1 MTIEKLFFSGHF
13 AQITQDKSKLAS
25 LDLAYFVAALAMT
38 GENERAEKLVKNEE
52 AELVKQKQYSFVLF
66 FLGLGFTRASNYEKA
81 KVYFLK
87 LNKNQNNSFDKFLL
101 SQGLGFYNYFICRY
115 NLAEKWINVARTHID
130 EDKWNKFWSLI
141 FNDLAAHIYVKRGKV
156 NLGIKLCQKAHR
168 FAVET
173 DNKFAEEASV
183 VALAN
188 YDSMYGSDQKSSLTQ
203 LKKLITQYE
212 FSNNFYYFNLILEY
226 VRRLNL
232 SGQFTLSEEILPKIK
247 GPLFQSTLK
256 RQKALWGFRSAH
268 LMFLQ
273 GKPQALNQIESA
285 LDYLQSKQDLNL
297 RLQLLGLKYK
307 ILKLK
312 NIPCEDLENEIK
324 KITFFCRDSQSLSYA
339 YRYGWYNKPV
349 SEDPYASFFHS
360 WIRQGH
366 KNYAM
371 LKKVTEKNWLA
382 LFCDLLP
389 VDRQNFLYLD
399 VLPKKGLIFSE
410 SGISLSD
417 GLTPLLRQSL
427 LLLSRQSLSKK
438 DFVELL
444 WGYQYDSFRHDSLVY
459 TLLGRIRDFF
469 TKQHDLVMLQQHTI
483 ELKELQVRVYDH
495 HTAVV
500 DNSGDVKAESKTVQ
514 LSSAQLNYRQI
525 EILAYLEKNRFIST
539 QEASKF
545 LQTTI
550 VTASRDLVDLHKQ
563 NKIWKS
569 GRGRAIRYALPSE
582 GV

>member
-1 MTIEKLFFSGHF
+1 MTKEKLFFSGQF
-13 AQITQDKSKLAS
+13 SRITQDKAQPAREDLPYLIAS
-25 LDLAYFVAALAMT
+25 FAMS
-38 GENERAEKLVKNEE
+38 GEPERAEKLVKNELQLLIE
-52 AELVKQKQYSFVLF
+52 QKQYSFVLF
-66 FLGLGFTRASNYEKA
+66 FLGLGFTRASDYKKA

-87 LNKNQNNSFDKFLL
+87 LNQQQKNSFDKFLL
-101 SQGLGFYNYFICRY
+101 GQGLGFYNYFICRY
-115 NLAEKWINVARTHID
+115 NLAEKWISVARTYID

-141 FNDLAAHIYVKRGKV
+141 FSDLAAHIFVKRGKV
-156 NLGIKLCQKAHR
+156 NLGIKLCQKAHKL
-168 FAVET
+168 AIET
-173 DNKFAEEASV
+173 GNKFAEEACV
-183 VALAN
+183 VAIAN
-188 YDSMYGSDQKSSLTQ
+188 YDSQYGSDQKSSLAQ
-203 LKKLITQYE
+203 LKKLISNYE
-212 FSNNFYYFNLILEY
+212 SSNNFYYFNLTLEY

-232 SGQFTLSEEILPKIK
+232 SGQFTLAEEILNKIK
-247 GPLFQSTLK
+247 GALFQSTLN

-285 LDYLQSKQDLNL
+285 LDYLQSRQDLNL

-312 NIPCEDLENEIK
+312 NEPIEELEREIK
-324 KITFFCRDSQSLSYA
+324 KLTFFCRDSQALSYA

-349 SEDPYASFFHS
+349 SEDPYASFFHA

-366 KNYAM
+366 KNYAT

-389 VDRQNFLYLD
+389 VERQNFLYLD

-410 SGISLSD
+410 DGIALSD
-417 GLTPLLRQSL
+417 GLTPFVRQSL
-427 LLLSRQSLSKK
+427 LLLSRQPLSKK

-444 WGYQYDSFRHDSLVY
+444 WGYQYDPHRHDSLVY
-459 TLLGRIRDFF
+459 TLLGRIREFF
-469 TKQHDLVMLQQHTI
+469 GKQHDLVLLQQHI
-483 ELKELQVRVYDH
+483 IALKELQVRVYDH
-495 HTAVV
+495 QTTMTAAVV
-500 DNSGDVKAESKTVQ
+500 VKDETKRAG
-514 LSSAQLNYRQI
+514 LNYRQI
-525 EILAYLEKNRFIST
+525 EILEYLEKNRFIST
-539 QEASKF
+539 QKASEI

-550 VTASRDLVDLHKQ
+550 VTASRDLVNLHKQ
-563 NKIWKS
+563 NKIWKT